1 MTAVRIDFYVL
12 EVNATDGRFRLAC
25 KIIDR
30 AYRSGYSVYLWT
42 RDDQESVLLDDLLWT
57 FSQTSFIPHVR
68 NNGKTGL
75 TATVHINHHPPKSGA
90 AEVVVSV
97 ADQPVEDY
105 SNFARIAEVV
115 GFDEVEK
122 QSGRSRFKFYRDQG
136 LELETHRIT
145 L

>member
-12 EVNATDGRFRLAC
+12 EADATDGRLRLAC

-30 AYRSGYSVYLWT
+30 AYRSGHTAYLWA
-42 RDDQESVLLDDLLWT
+42 RDDHETDLLDDLLWT
-57 FSQTSFIPHVR
+57 FSQNSFVPHSR
-68 NNGKTGL
+68 NNHNSDL
-75 TATVHINHHPPKSGA
+75 TTPVHIVHHPPQSGS

-97 ADQPVEDY
+97 ADRPVEDY
-105 SNFARIAEVV
+105 SNFLRIAEVV
-115 GFDEVEK
+115 GFGEAEK

>member
-12 EVNATDGRFRLAC
+12 EANATDGRFRLAC

-68 NNGKTGL
+68 NNGNAGL
-75 TATVHINHHPPKSGA
+75 MAPVRINHHPPKSGA

>member
-12 EVNATDGRFRLAC
+12 EADATDGRLRLAC

-30 AYRSGYSVYLWT
+30 AYRSGHTAYLWA
-42 RDDQESVLLDDLLWT
+42 RDDHETDLLDDLLWT
-57 FSQTSFIPHVR
+57 FSQNSFVPHSR
-68 NNGKTGL
+68 NNHNSDL
-75 TATVHINHHPPKSGA
+75 TTPVHIGHHPPQSGS

-97 ADQPVEDY
+97 ADRPVEDY
-105 SNFARIAEVV
+105 SNFLRIAEVV
-115 GFDEVEK
+115 GFGEAEK

>member
-12 EVNATDGRFRLAC
+12 EADATDGRLRLAC

-30 AYRSGYSVYLWT
+30 AYRSGHTAYLWA
-42 RDDQESVLLDDLLWT
+42 RDDQETALLDDLLWT
-57 FSQTSFIPHVR
+57 FSQNSFVPHSR
-68 NNGKTGL
+68 NNHNSDL
-75 TATVHINHHPPKSGA
+75 TTPVHIGHHPPQSGS

-97 ADQPVEDY
+97 ADRPVEDY
-105 SNFARIAEVV
+105 SNFLRIAEVV
-115 GFDEVEK
+115 GFDEAEK

>member
-1 MTAVRIDFYVL
+1 MADVRIDFYIL
-12 EVNATDGRFRLAC
+12 EANATVGRLKLAC
-25 KIIDR
+25 KILDR
-30 AYRSGYSVYLWT
+30 AYRNGHSVYLWT
-42 RDDQESVLLDDLLWT
+42 RDDQESGLLDDLLWT
-57 FSQTSFIPHVR
+57 FSQSSFIPHVR
-68 NNGKTGL
+68 NYGNSDL
-75 TATVHINHHPPKSGA
+75 TAPVRIGHHPPQSGS

-105 SNFARIAEVV
+105 SNFVRIAEVV
-115 GFDEVEK
+115 GFDEIEK

>member
-12 EVNATDGRFRLAC
+12 EANATDGRFRLAC

-42 RDDQESVLLDDLLWT
+42 RDDQESSLLDDLLWT

-68 NNGKTGL
+68 NNGNSRL
-75 TATVHINHHPPKSGA
+75 VAPVSIDHHPPQSGA
-90 AEVVVSV
+90 AEMVVSV

-105 SNFARIAEVV
+105 SNFVRIAEVV
-115 GFDEVEK
+115 GFDEIEK
-122 QSGRSRFKFYRDQG
+122 QSGRSRFKFYRDHG

>member
-1 MTAVRIDFYVL
+1 MAAVRIDFYVL
-12 EVNATDGRFRLAC
+12 EANATDGRLRLAC
-25 KIIDR
+25 IIIDR
-30 AYRSGYSVYLWT
+30 AYRSRYSVYLWT
-42 RDDQESVLLDDLLWT
+42 RNDQESGLLDDLLWT

-68 NNGKTGL
+68 NNGNTGP
-75 TATVHINHHPPKSGA
+75 TAPIHIDHHPPQSGA

-105 SNFARIAEVV
+105 SNFVRIAEVV
-115 GFDEVEK
+115 GFDEIEK
-122 QSGRSRFKFYRDQG
+122 RSGRSRFKLYRDRG

>member
-1 MTAVRIDFYVL
+1 MAAVRIDFYVL
-12 EVNATDGRFRLAC
+12 EANATNGRLRLAC

-30 AYRSGYSVYLWT
+30 AYRSGHSVYLRT
-42 RDDQESVLLDDLLWT
+42 RDDQESDLLDDLLWT
-57 FSQTSFIPHVR
+57 FSQSSFIPHVR
-68 NNGKTGL
+68 NNDNSDL
-75 TATVHINHHPPKSGA
+75 TAPVRIGHHPPQSGS

-105 SNFARIAEVV
+105 SNFVRIAEVV
-115 GFDEVEK
+115 GFDEIDK
-122 QSGRSRFKFYRDQG
+122 HSGRSRFKFYRDQG

>member
-12 EVNATDGRFRLAC
+12 EADATDGRLRLAC

-30 AYRSGYSVYLWT
+30 AYRSGHTAYLWA
-42 RDDQESVLLDDLLWT
+42 RDDHETNLLDDLLWT
-57 FSQTSFIPHVR
+57 FSQNSFVPHSR
-68 NNGKTGL
+68 NNHNSDL
-75 TATVHINHHPPKSGA
+75 TTPVHIGHHPPQSGS

-97 ADQPVEDY
+97 ADRPVEDY
-105 SNFARIAEVV
+105 SNFLRIAEVV
-115 GFDEVEK
+115 GFGEAEK

>member
-1 MTAVRIDFYVL
+1 MTTVRVDFYVL
-12 EVNATDGRFRLAC
+12 ETNATDGRLRLAC

-42 RDDQESVLLDDLLWT
+42 RDDQESSILDDLLWT
-57 FSQTSFIPHVR
+57 FSQTSFIPHIR
-68 NNGKTGL
+68 NNGNAELK
-75 TATVHINHHPPKSGA
+75 APVYIDHHPPQSGS

-105 SNFARIAEVV
+105 SNFVRIAEVV
-115 GFDEVEK
+115 GYDEIEK
-122 QSGRSRFKFYRDQG
+122 RSGRSRFKFYRDQG

>member
-1 MTAVRIDFYVL
+1 MAAVRIDFYVL
-12 EVNATDGRFRLAC
+12 EANATDGRLRLAC

-30 AYRSGYSVYLWT
+30 AYRSGHSVYLWT
-42 RDDQESVLLDDLLWT
+42 RDDQESGQLDDLLWT
-57 FSQTSFIPHVR
+57 FSQSSFIPHVR
-68 NNGKTGL
+68 NNGNSDL
-75 TATVHINHHPPKSGA
+75 TAPVRIGHHPPQSGS

-105 SNFARIAEVV
+105 SNFVRIAEVV
-115 GFDEVEK
+115 GFDAIEK

>member
-12 EVNATDGRFRLAC
+12 EADATDGRLRLAC

-30 AYRSGYSVYLWT
+30 AYRSGHTAYLWA
-42 RDDQESVLLDDLLWT
+42 RDDHETNLLDDLLWT
-57 FSQTSFIPHVR
+57 FSQNSFVPHSR
-68 NNGKTGL
+68 NNHNSDL
-75 TATVHINHHPPKSGA
+75 TTPVHIGHHPPQSGS

-97 ADQPVEDY
+97 ADRPVEDY
-105 SNFARIAEVV
+105 SNFLRIAEVV
-115 GFDEVEK
+115 GFDEAEK
-122 QSGRSRFKFYRDQG
+122 KSGRSRFKFYRDQG

>member
-12 EVNATDGRFRLAC
+12 EADATDGRLRLAC

-30 AYRSGYSVYLWT
+30 AYRSGHTAYLWA
-42 RDDQESVLLDDLLWT
+42 RDDHETNLLDDLLWT
-57 FSQTSFIPHVR
+57 FSQNSFVPHSR
-68 NNGKTGL
+68 NNHNSDL
-75 TATVHINHHPPKSGA
+75 TTPVHIGHHPPQSGS

-97 ADQPVEDY
+97 ADRPVEDY
-105 SNFARIAEVV
+105 SNFLRIAEVV
-115 GFDEVEK
+115 GFDEAEK

>member
-1 MTAVRIDFYVL
+1 MAAVRIDFYVL
-12 EVNATDGRFRLAC
+12 EANATNGRLRLAC

-30 AYRSGYSVYLWT
+30 AYRSGHSVYLRT
-42 RDDQESVLLDDLLWT
+42 RDDQESDLLDDLLWT

-68 NNGKTGL
+68 NTGNAGP
-75 TATVHINHHPPKSGA
+75 TAPVHIDHHPPQSGA

-105 SNFARIAEVV
+105 SNFERIAEVV
-115 GFDEVEK
+115 GFNESERLSV
-122 QSGRSRFKFYRDQG
+122 RSRFKFYRDQG

>member
-12 EVNATDGRFRLAC
+12 EADATDGRLRLAC

-30 AYRSGYSVYLWT
+30 AYRSGHTAYLWA
-42 RDDQESVLLDDLLWT
+42 RDDHETDLLDDLLWT
-57 FSQTSFIPHVR
+57 FSQNSFVPHSR
-68 NNGKTGL
+68 NSHNSDL
-75 TATVHINHHPPKSGA
+75 TTPVHIGHHPPQSGS

-97 ADQPVEDY
+97 ADRPVEDY
-105 SNFARIAEVV
+105 SNFLRIAEVV
-115 GFDEVEK
+115 GFDEIDK

>member
-1 MTAVRIDFYVL
+1 MTAVRIDFYVH
-12 EVNATDGRFRLAC
+12 EADATDGRLRLAC

-30 AYRSGYSVYLWT
+30 AYRSGHTAYLWA
-42 RDDQESVLLDDLLWT
+42 RDDHETNLLDDLLWT
-57 FSQTSFIPHVR
+57 FSQNSFVPHSR
-68 NNGKTGL
+68 NNHNSDL
-75 TATVHINHHPPKSGA
+75 TTPVHIGHHPPQSGS

-97 ADQPVEDY
+97 ADRPVEDY
-105 SNFARIAEVV
+105 SNFLRIAEVV
-115 GFDEVEK
+115 GFDEAEK

>member
-12 EVNATDGRFRLAC
+12 EADATDGRLRLAC

-30 AYRSGYSVYLWT
+30 AYRSGHTAYLWA
-42 RDDQESVLLDDLLWT
+42 RDDHETNLLDDLLWT
-57 FSQTSFIPHVR
+57 FSQNSFVPHSR
-68 NNGKTGL
+68 NNHNSNL
-75 TATVHINHHPPKSGA
+75 TTPVHIGHHPPQSGS

-97 ADQPVEDY
+97 ADRPVEDY
-105 SNFARIAEVV
+105 SNFLRIAEVV
-115 GFDEVEK
+115 GFDEAEK

>member
-1 MTAVRIDFYVL
+1 MAAVRIDFYVL
-12 EVNATDGRFRLAC
+12 EANATDGRLKLAC

-30 AYRSGYSVYLWT
+30 AYRSGYSIYLWT
-42 RDDQESVLLDDLLWT
+42 RDDQESGLLDDLLWT
-57 FSQTSFIPHVR
+57 FSQSSFIPHVR
-68 NNGKTGL
+68 NYGNSDL
-75 TATVHINHHPPKSGA
+75 TAPVRIGHHPPRSGS

-97 ADQPVEDY
+97 ADQPVGDY
-105 SNFARIAEVV
+105 SNFVRIAEVV
-115 GFDEVEK
+115 GFDEIEK

>member
-1 MTAVRIDFYVL
+1 MAAVRIDFYVL
-12 EVNATDGRFRLAC
+12 EANATDGRLRLAC

-30 AYRSGYSVYLWT
+30 AYRSGHSVYLWT
-42 RDDQESVLLDDLLWT
+42 RDDQESGLLDDLLWT
-57 FSQTSFIPHVR
+57 FSQSSFIPHVR
-68 NNGKTGL
+68 NNGNSDL
-75 TATVHINHHPPKSGA
+75 TAPVLIGHHPPQSGS

-105 SNFARIAEVV
+105 SNFVRIAEVV
-115 GFDEVEK
+115 GFDEIEK

>member
-1 MTAVRIDFYVL
+1 MAAVRIDFYVL
-12 EVNATDGRFRLAC
+12 EANATDGRLRLAC

-30 AYRSGYSVYLWT
+30 AYRSGHSVYLWT
-42 RDDQESVLLDDLLWT
+42 RDDQESGLLDDLLWT
-57 FSQTSFIPHVR
+57 FSQSSFIPHVR
-68 NNGKTGL
+68 NNGNSDL
-75 TATVHINHHPPKSGA
+75 TAPVLIGHHPPQMGI

-105 SNFARIAEVV
+105 SNFVRIAEVV
-115 GFDEVEK
+115 GFDEIEK

>member
-1 MTAVRIDFYVL
+1 MCIRD
-12 EVNATDGRFRLAC
+12 
-25 KIIDR
+25 
-30 AYRSGYSVYLWT
+30 SLWT
-42 RDDQESVLLDDLLWT
+42 RDDQESDLLDDLLWT
-57 FSQTSFIPHVR
+57 FSQSSFIPHVR
-68 NNGKTGL
+68 NNDNSDL
-75 TATVHINHHPPKSGA
+75 TAPVRIGHHPPQSGS

-105 SNFARIAEVV
+105 SNFVRIAEVV
-115 GFDEVEK
+115 GFDEIDK

>member
-1 MTAVRIDFYVL
+1 MATVRIDFYVL
-12 EVNATDGRFRLAC
+12 EANATDGRLRLAC

-42 RDDQESVLLDDLLWT
+42 RDDQESGLLDDLLWT
-57 FSQTSFIPHVR
+57 FSQSSFIPHVR
-68 NNGKTGL
+68 NNGNSDL
-75 TATVHINHHPPKSGA
+75 TTPVRIGHHPPQSGS

-105 SNFARIAEVV
+105 SNFVRIAEVV
-115 GFDEVEK
+115 GFDEIEK
-122 QSGRSRFKFYRDQG
+122 QSGRARFKFYRDQG

>member
-1 MTAVRIDFYVL
+1 MAAVRIDFYVL
-12 EVNATDGRFRLAC
+12 EANATDGRLRLAC

-30 AYRSGYSVYLWT
+30 AYRSGHSVYLWT
-42 RDDQESVLLDDLLWT
+42 RDDQESDLLDDLLWT
-57 FSQTSFIPHVR
+57 FSQSSFIPHVR
-68 NNGKTGL
+68 NNGNSDL
-75 TATVHINHHPPKSGA
+75 TAPVRIGHHPPQSRS

-105 SNFARIAEVV
+105 SNFVRIAEVV
-115 GFDEVEK
+115 GFDEIEK

-136 LELETHRIT
+136 LKLETHRIT

>member
-1 MTAVRIDFYVL
+1 MAAVRIDFYVL
-12 EVNATDGRFRLAC
+12 EANATDGRLRLAC

-30 AYRSGYSVYLWT
+30 AYRSGHSVYLWT
-42 RDDQESVLLDDLLWT
+42 RDDQESGLLDDLLWT
-57 FSQTSFIPHVR
+57 FSQSSFIPHVR
-68 NNGKTGL
+68 NNGNSDL
-75 TATVHINHHPPKSGA
+75 TAPVQIGHHPPQSGS

-105 SNFARIAEVV
+105 SNFVRIAEVV
-115 GFDEVEK
+115 GFDEIEK

>member
-1 MTAVRIDFYVL
+1 MADVRIDFYVL
-12 EVNATDGRFRLAC
+12 QTNATDGRLRLAC

-42 RDDQESVLLDDLLWT
+42 RDDQESGLLDDLLWT

-68 NNGKTGL
+68 NNDRVEL
-75 TATVHINHHPPKSGA
+75 AAPVRIDHHPPQSGT

-97 ADQPVEDY
+97 ADYPVEDY
-105 SNFARIAEVV
+105 SNFLRIAEVV
-115 GFDEVEK
+115 GFDEIEK
-122 QSGRSRFKFYRDQG
+122 RSGRSRFKFYRDQG

>member
-12 EVNATDGRFRLAC
+12 EADATDGRLRLAC

-30 AYRSGYSVYLWT
+30 AYRSGHTAYLWA
-42 RDDQESVLLDDLLWT
+42 RDDHETNLLDDLLWT
-57 FSQTSFIPHVR
+57 FSQNSFVPHSR
-68 NNGKTGL
+68 NNHNSDL
-75 TATVHINHHPPKSGA
+75 TTPVHIGHHPPQSGS

-97 ADQPVEDY
+97 ADRPVEDY
-105 SNFARIAEVV
+105 SNFLRIAEVV
-115 GFDEVEK
+115 GFGEAEK
-122 QSGRSRFKFYRDQG
+122 QSGRSRFKFYRNQG

>member
-12 EVNATDGRFRLAC
+12 EANATDGRFRLAC

-42 RDDQESVLLDDLLWT
+42 RDDQESGLLDDLLWS

-68 NNGKTGL
+68 NNGNAGP
-75 TATVHINHHPPKSGA
+75 TAPVCIDHHPPQSGV

-105 SNFARIAEVV
+105 SNFVRIAEVV
-115 GFDEVEK
+115 GFDEIEK
-122 QSGRSRFKFYRDQG
+122 RSGRSRFKFYRNQG

>member
-1 MTAVRIDFYVL
+1 MATVRIDFYVL
-12 EVNATDGRFRLAC
+12 EANATDGRLRLAC

-30 AYRSGYSVYLWT
+30 AYRSGHSVYLWT
-42 RDDQESVLLDDLLWT
+42 RDDQESGLLDDLLWT
-57 FSQTSFIPHVR
+57 FSQSSFIPHVR
-68 NNGKTGL
+68 NNGNSDL
-75 TATVHINHHPPKSGA
+75 TAPVQIGHHPPQSGS

-105 SNFARIAEVV
+105 SNFVRIAEVV
-115 GFDEVEK
+115 GFDEIEK

>member
-1 MTAVRIDFYVL
+1 MAAVRIDFYVL
-12 EVNATDGRFRLAC
+12 DENTADGRFRLAC

-42 RDDQESVLLDDLLWT
+42 RDDQESCFLDDLLWT

-68 NNGKTGL
+68 NNSNSGT
-75 TATVHINHHPPKSGA
+75 TAPVCIDHHPPQSGA

-105 SNFARIAEVV
+105 SNFVRIAEVV
-115 GFDEVEK
+115 GFGEIEK
-122 QSGRSRFKFYRDQG
+122 HSGRSRFKFYRDKG

>member
-1 MTAVRIDFYVL
+1 MAAVRIDFYVL
-12 EVNATDGRFRLAC
+12 EANATDGRLRLAC

-30 AYRSGYSVYLWT
+30 AYRSGHSVYLWT
-42 RDDQESVLLDDLLWT
+42 RDDQESNLLDDLLWT

-68 NNGKTGL
+68 NNGNAGPR
-75 TATVHINHHPPKSGA
+75 APVHIDHHPPKSGA

-105 SNFARIAEVV
+105 SNFVRIAEVV
-115 GFDEVEK
+115 GFDEIEK
-122 QSGRSRFKFYRDQG
+122 RSGRFRFKFYRDQG

>member
-12 EVNATDGRFRLAC
+12 EADATDGRLRLAC

-30 AYRSGYSVYLWT
+30 AYRSGHTAYLWA
-42 RDDQESVLLDDLLWT
+42 RDDHETNLLDDLLWT
-57 FSQTSFIPHVR
+57 FSQNSFVPHSR
-68 NNGKTGL
+68 NNHNSDL
-75 TATVHINHHPPKSGA
+75 TTPVHIGHHPPQSGS

-97 ADQPVEDY
+97 ADRPVEDY
-105 SNFARIAEVV
+105 SNFLRIAEVV
-115 GFDEVEK
+115 GFDESEK

>member
-1 MTAVRIDFYVL
+1 MAAVRIDLYFL
-12 EVNATDGRFRLAC
+12 EANATDGRLRLAC
-25 KIIDR
+25 KIIDL
-30 AYRSGYSVYLWT
+30 AYRSGHSVFLRT
-42 RDDQESVLLDDLLWT
+42 RDDQESDLLDDLLWT
-57 FSQTSFIPHVR
+57 FSQSSFIPHVR
-68 NNGKTGL
+68 NNDNSDL
-75 TATVHINHHPPKSGA
+75 TAPLRIGHHPPQSGS

-105 SNFARIAEVV
+105 SNFVRIAEVV
-115 GFDEVEK
+115 GFDEIDK

>member
-12 EVNATDGRFRLAC
+12 EADATDGRLRLAC

-30 AYRSGYSVYLWT
+30 AYRSGHTAYLWA
-42 RDDQESVLLDDLLWT
+42 RDDHETNLLDDLLWT
-57 FSQTSFIPHVR
+57 FSQNSFVPHSR
-68 NNGKTGL
+68 NNHNSDL
-75 TATVHINHHPPKSGA
+75 TSPVHIGHHPPQSGS

-97 ADQPVEDY
+97 ADRPVEDY
-105 SNFARIAEVV
+105 SNFLRIAEVV
-115 GFDEVEK
+115 GFGEAEK

>member
-12 EVNATDGRFRLAC
+12 EADATDGRLRLAC

-30 AYRSGYSVYLWT
+30 AYRSGHTAYLWA
-42 RDDQESVLLDDLLWT
+42 RDDHETDLLDDLLWT
-57 FSQTSFIPHVR
+57 FSQNSFVPHSR
-68 NNGKTGL
+68 NNHNSDL
-75 TATVHINHHPPKSGA
+75 TTPVHIGHHPPQSGS

-97 ADQPVEDY
+97 ADRPVEDY
-105 SNFARIAEVV
+105 SNFLRIAEVV
-115 GFDEVEK
+115 GFDEAEK